1 MILQKAI
8 NIGVL
13 ASTIGYT
20 LMFLY
25 SQSIVHFPV
34 LDVEYSWPVLFFIAG
49 FITFL
54 IYTHFKE
61 WFHPEYVW
69 QIVTGGVIINYILF
83 KMIEYYLNKE

>member
-13 ASTIGYT
+13 ASTRYT

-34 LDVEYSWPVLFFIAG
+34 LDVEYSWPVLF
-49 FITFL
+49 L
-54 IYTHFKE
+54 LRIYNFSNL
-61 WFHPEYVW
+61 YS
-69 QIVTGGVIINYILF
+69 L
-83 KMIEYYLNKE
+83 